1 MNENPLVS
9 VIMSVYNEKTEEISY
24 VINSILNQT
33 YANIEFIIMYDNP
46 NNLELF
52 HELTEMVQDDERCR
66 LLKNKENLGPAKS
79 LNRGLKSAKGKYIAR
94 MDADDYSFPERI
106 YKQVEY
112 MEKNIDID
120 LLATGCSLIN
130 EQNERIG
137 EYNFPLVSRNK
148 LKKLLYTQN
157 FLIHSTWMVKKSV
170 YDDLEGYREFP
181 SSQDYDFILRF
192 LDKDYNLA
200 ILPEKLVLYRIRE
213 KSITKSSSL
222 KQFLTSLN
230 IKKLHVQRKYK
241 NQDQFSMGKIKE
253 IYTNITPEQE
263 RKFRR
268 AKELIDKKNY
278 KGLLEV
284 FRSPYIIRYI
294 MQKVIFNFKL
304 LTMKFT

>member
-1 MNENPLVS
+1 M
-9 VIMSVYNEKTEEISY
+9 
-24 VINSILNQT
+24 
-33 YANIEFIIMYDNP
+33 
-46 NNLELF
+46 
-52 HELTEMVQDDERCR
+52 
-66 LLKNKENLGPAKS
+66 
-79 LNRGLKSAKGKYIAR
+79 
-94 MDADDYSFPERI
+94 
-106 YKQVEY
+106 
-112 MEKNIDID
+112 
-120 LLATGCSLIN
+120 
-130 EQNERIG
+130 
-137 EYNFPLVSRNK
+137 
-148 LKKLLYTQN
+148 
-157 FLIHSTWMVKKSV
+157 
-170 YDDLEGYREFP
+170 EGYREFP